1 MGFLPGSSSEPMEQK
16 DQAEKERGRRYHAQQ
31 EQCGQRFLKAE
42 AANAA
47 A

>member
-31 EQCGQRFLKAE
+31 EQCGQGFFETK